1 MWRVISLSW
10 LLLALSGFFSI
21 DANAETIPAL
31 NDSTTADV
39 IDSIG
44 EVFDGWMNS
53 SYPNEK
59 AACAART
66 SRNNAAGT
74 KGYSCSPA
82 GRGLLRESATDYG
95 TWTSSLS
102 YDTDYS
108 CPAGY
113 KLSPDKSTCSKPGT
127 PYCPSGFTLSA
138 DKQTCSRP
146 DQPKPPE
153 CPPPDVMAITCNA
166 LEGKYQQKGM
176 ITPTMGPGCDTS
188 GGNSQMQQCGAG
200 CGMTTRQVVTPTASY
215 LAHVYTGAYCKPD
228 RSVTDG
234 SYVKTPPQNRVCPEG
249 QVYGEVNDVP
259 TCLNSRQEPG
269 KQAPETT
276 SPGSCPKG
284 SVSIINVTTGKPMGC
299 VDPADNGNS
308 CPDGTYKVTQGGMTT
323 CQGTPDKPQPSSP
336 PGSGGSSGHSGGP
349 KPGGGKPGK
358 GDSSSP
364 GGTSPGKGDSSSPG
378 PDKPSDKPCDEQ
390 FPAGLKWVCG
400 LGDGL
405 QGPDGNQGPT
415 TENGG
420 DISGMLDTT
429 DFFGGGSCP
438 APHTVSVNVWLSI
451 WNWQVDYD
459 PLCRFILMMRPGVIA
474 VSMLTALFIIFKRG

>member
-1 MWRVISLSW
+1 MWRAISFLSLFW
-10 LLLALSGFFSI
+10 ALFGFYLPA
-21 DANAETIPAL
+21 ANAETIPAPIRTHSYWYFSGGICASDDAVSNL
-31 NDSTTADV
+31 PACQLKSAASLCAFVGGGVREAKSD
-39 IDSIG
+39 I
-44 EVFDGWMNS
+44 VFCDNG
-53 SYPNEK
+53 
-59 AACAART
+59 RT
-66 SRNNAAGT
+66 GFPQTDTYRGPCPP
-74 KGYSCSPA
+74 GYETE
-82 GRGLLRESATDYG
+82 LYG
-95 TWTSSLS
+95 TQC
-102 YDTDYS
+102 YR
-108 CPAGY
+108 
-113 KLSPDKSTCSKPGT
+113 PDPPKPD
-127 PYCPSGFTLSA
+127 PPKECPS
-138 DKQTCSRP
+138 
-146 DQPKPPE
+146 
-153 CPPPDVMAITCNA
+153 PDVMAITCNA
-166 LEGKYQQKGM
+166 LAGKYQQKGM
-176 ITPTMGPGCDTS
+176 ITPTMGPGCDTG

-200 CGMTTRQVVTPTASY
+200 CGMTTRQVVTPSAAY

-228 RSVTDG
+228 GSVTDG

-284 SVSIINVTTGKPMGC
+284 SVSIIDVSTGKPIAC
-299 VDPADNGNS
+299 VDPADNGGKNP
-308 CPDGTYKVTQGGMTT
+308 CPDGSYKVTQGGMTT

-349 KPGGGKPGK
+349 KPGGSTGTPGK

-364 GGTSPGKGDSSSPG
+364 GGSTPGKGDSSSPA

-405 QGPDGNQGPT
+405 SGPDGNQGPT

-420 DISGMLDTT
+420 DISGMLDTS

-438 APHTVSVNVWLSI
+438 APHTVSVNVWLST
-451 WNWQVDYD
+451 WNWQVEYD

-474 VSMLTALFIIFKRG
+474 VSMLSALFIIFKRG

>member
-10 LLLALSGFFSI
+10 LLLALSGFFLTE
-21 DANAETIPAL
+21 ANAETIPAL

-44 EVFDGWMNS
+44 EVFDPWMNS

-59 AACAART
+59 AACAARKARYST
-66 SRNNAAGT
+66 T
-74 KGYSCSPA
+74 DVKGYSCSPA

-95 TWTSSLS
+95 TWTTSLS
-102 YDTDYS
+102 WSSDYS

-113 KLSPDKSTCSKPGT
+113 TLSADKSTCYKPGT
-127 PYCPSGFTLSA
+127 PYCPSGYTLSP
-138 DKQTCSRP
+138 DRQTCSRP
-146 DQPKPPE
+146 DPPKPPE

-176 ITPTMGPGCDTS
+176 ITPTMGPGCDTG

-200 CGMTTRQVVTPTASY
+200 CGMTTRQVVTPTAAY

-228 RSVTDG
+228 GSVTDG
-234 SYVKTPPQNRVCPEG
+234 SYVKTPPTNKVCPPG

-276 SPGSCPKG
+276 SPDSCPKG
-284 SVSIINVTTGKPMGC
+284 SVSLINVTTGKPMGC
-299 VDPADNGNS
+299 VDPADTS
-308 CPDGTYKVTQGGMTT
+308 KPCPDGTYKVTQGGMTT
-323 CQGTPDKPQPSSP
+323 CQGTAATPAPSSP

-349 KPGGGKPGK
+349 KPGSGGSTGGTGGTNPKP

-364 GGTSPGKGDSSSPG
+364 TPE
-378 PDKPSDKPCDEQ
+378 KPSDKPCDEQ

-405 QGPDGNQGPT
+405 SGPDGNQGPT

-420 DISGMLDTT
+420 DISGMLDTS

-438 APHTVSVNVWLSI
+438 APHTVAVNVWLST